1 MVTTKASIRARWK
14 KCELRA
20 AKYIGGERTPIT
32 GRSRGSEPDIS
43 HPWLAVEVKYKEKMP
58 EWIKDAYS
66 QAVASKKRTHDMP
79 VVILC
84 EKGEEIGRAWI
95 LTELNEF
102 RDRWL

>member
-1 MVTTKASIRARWK
+1 MASKASIRARWK
-14 KCELRA
+14 ACERRV
-20 AKYIGGERTPIT
+20 AKYIGGERVPIT
-32 GRSRGSEPDIS
+32 GRQRGSEPDIS
-43 HPWLAVEVKYKEKMP
+43 HPWLSVEVKYKEKMP

-66 QAVASKKRTHDMP
+66 QAVASKKGAHSMP

-84 EKGEEIGRAWI
+84 EKGEETGKAWI

>member
-1 MVTTKASIRARWK
+1 MADKAWK
-14 KCELRA
+14 ACERRV
-20 AKYIGGERTPIT
+20 AKYIGGERVPIT
-32 GRSRGSEPDIS
+32 GRQRGDAPDIK
-43 HPWLAVEVKYKEKMP
+43 HAWLSVEVKYRKKMP

-66 QAVASKKRTHDMP
+66 QAVASKKGPHSMP

-84 EKGEEIGRAWI
+84 EKGEDIGKAWI